1 MQKVLVVVDMQNDF
15 IDGALGSA
23 QAQAVVPRIEA
34 KIVASKKDA
43 DQETD
48 LIFTQDTHDEAYS
61 ETQEGRKLP
70 VPHCLKDTRG
80 WRICKQLLPYT
91 LMAEIFEKPS
101 FGCPACARSLART
114 RWKSRLLTTCRYGE
128 SWARFCMSESRST
141 VSGCERKY
149 TGALFSYSRPA
160 FCRRSKKSP
169 RHSRTILIFSRKIS
183 P

>member
-1 MQKVLVVVDMQNDF
+1 MTVMTQAYIIIDMQNDF

-91 LMAEIFEKPS
+91 MWATILEKPS
-101 FGCPACARSLART
+101 FG
-114 RWKSRLLTTCRYGE
+114 
-128 SWARFCMSESRST
+128 
-141 VSGCERKY
+141 
-149 TGALFSYSRPA
+149 
-160 FCRRSKKSP
+160 
-169 RHSRTILIFSRKIS
+169 
-183 P
+183 